1 MGTKIF
7 VVLYIKETMSW
18 FC

>member
-1 MGTKIF
+1 MGKKIF